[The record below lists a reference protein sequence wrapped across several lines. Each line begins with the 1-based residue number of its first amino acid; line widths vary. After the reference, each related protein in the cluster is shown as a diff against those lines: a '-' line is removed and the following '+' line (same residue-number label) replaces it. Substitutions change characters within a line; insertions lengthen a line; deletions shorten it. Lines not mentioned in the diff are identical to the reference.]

1 VRDVAAGQEITC
13 HYDYNEISEEEE
25 DGKPGKLVA
34 PDWFLA
40 LPGSDK
46 IGR

>member
-13 HYDYNEISEEEE
+13 HYDYNEISEEE